1 MISGLNIKSE
11 NIALLTECLS
21 CGLINI
27 YKYIAPRERK
37 HTGVITLLG
46 VKIFIDIK

>member
-21 CGLINI
+21 RGLINF
-27 YKYIAPRERK
+27 YKYIAPLERK
-37 HTGVITLLG
+37 HTSVITPLG
-46 VKIFIDIK
+46 IKYL